1 MFKLGIK
8 DIRQLFSHDLEFLR
22 KSCIKSEKE
31 QINNKIQIVNVFKRF
46 WGRNPS
52 ENEVIVAMTGL
63 VLRTYIEPF
72 PDVLVDVRSIELAK
86 VVEAVPELSI
96 AL

>member
-1 MFKLGIK
+1 MIYVDSVLNGELIGFDTVEEADDFMKA
-8 DIRQLFSHDLEFLR
+8 DDLEFLR

-63 VLRTYIEPF
+63 VLF
-72 PDVLVDVRSIELAK
+72 PEILYTMVK
-86 VVEAVPELSI
+86 K
-96 AL
+96 